1 MKRFATLL
9 SILICLTLAAGGCA
23 NDWPRF
29 LGPNA
34 NGIAPDQGINLN
46 WAQRRPVKL
55 WQAPLGDDGYAGP
68 AVAAGKVYIVDHVGD
83 EDIVR
88 ALSLGTGE
96 QLWQFAYRD
105 AAKPDYGFTR
115 ATPAIADGKVYTFSR
130 FGRVHC
136 LNAETGTEI
145 WTRDVRADFGGKVP
159 RHHYSPSPIV
169 DGDWVIVLPGGPDA
183 AVVALHK
190 DTGETIWHG
199 GGSDVTGYATPVVAT
214 ILGIR
219 QYVVFTGVSLI
230 GVATQ
235 DGKLLWRLPR
245 PAGYDINAPMPLVL
259 GDRIF
264 IASSYGRS
272 CAMLQITAEGPVIRW
287 ENRQLLARFTTPV
300 LHNGYI
306 YGVGEP
312 DYLICLDPETGQVM
326 WKQPG
331 FGRGGFVLV
340 DGVILALT
348 GKTGDLVMVGPSANG
363 YLEVGRFRPLG
374 GQSWTAPIIA
384 HGKVIIR
391 NRAAIACFDL
401 M

>member
-1 MKRFATLL
+1 MKRFVSLL
-9 SILICLTLAAGGCA
+9 SMLICLTLAGGGCA

-29 LGPNA
+29 LGPDA

-46 WAQRRPVKL
+46 WAQRRPAKL
-55 WQAPLGDDGYAGP
+55 WQVPLGDDGYAGP
-68 AVAAGKVYIVDHVGD
+68 AVAAGKVYIVDHAGD

-96 QLWQFAYRD
+96 QLWQFAYED
-105 AAKPDYGFTR
+105 AAKPYYGCTR

-130 FGRVHC
+130 FGLVYC
-136 LNAETGTEI
+136 LDAETGAKI
-145 WTRDVRADFGGKVP
+145 WSRDVRADFKAKVP
-159 RHHYSPSPIV
+159 DYQYSPSPIV

-190 DTGETIWHG
+190 DTGETIWQG
-199 GGSDVTGYATPVVAT
+199 GGSDITGYATPVVAT

-219 QYVVFTGVSLI
+219 QYLVFTGVSLI

-245 PAGYDINAPMPLVL
+245 PAAYDANAATPLVL
-259 GDRIF
+259 GERIF
-264 IASSYGRS
+264 ISSSYGGS
-272 CAMLQITAEGPVIRW
+272 CAMLDITAGGPVIRW
-287 ENRQLLARFTTPV
+287 ENTQLMARFSTPV

-312 DYLICLDPETGQVM
+312 DHLICLDPETGQAI

-331 FGRGGFVLV
+331 FEWGGLVLV
-340 DGVILALT
+340 DGVILALA
-348 GKTGDLVMVGPSANG
+348 GRTGDLVMVGPSASG
-363 YLEVGRFRPLG
+363 YLEIGRFRPLG
-374 GQSWTAPIIA
+374 GQSWTAPIVA
-384 HGKVIIR
+384 HGKVIVR
-391 NRAAIACFDL
+391 NRSAIACFDL